1 MCAKDASS
9 GNEGVIV
16 VEVRVLLWWMTKD
29 DDLKL
34 ELSLS
39 YPLLKRICLVEL
51 LLPLVLKTKLALCK

>member
-9 GNEGVIV
+9 RYEGVIL

-39 YPLLKRICLVEL
+39 YPLLK
-51 LLPLVLKTKLALCK
+51 